1 MQRVSK
7 TVKDEE
13 GEIEVYDWEQ
23 WVRNRWR
30 KWVKARAI
38 ITEER
43 WQRSGGPDESGGDHE
58 QISDEW
64 VRIL

>member
-43 WQRSGGPDESGGDHE
+43 WQRSGGDQMRVAGTMNKYQMSG
-58 QISDEW
+58 
-64 VRIL
+64 

>member
-13 GEIEVYDWEQ
+13 REIQVYDWEQ

-38 ITEER
+38 ITEEWR
-43 WQRSGGPDESGGDHE
+43 QRSGDQMRVAGTMNKYQMSG
-58 QISDEW
+58 
-64 VRIL
+64 